1 MQSSFLPQRGHYK
14 SLIVYQKAECIY
26 DVTYMFAHRF
36 LSRGDRTVDQMI
48 QAARSGKQNIAEG
61 CAASS
66 TSRETEIKL
75 YNVAKASLQELL
87 ADYEDFLRVRS
98 LCQWELSDP
107 RSIRTRKGCSEHCDS
122 AFYRNSLQN
131 SSEETIANIAIT
143 LIHQVDILLHRL
155 IERAKKNFLE
165 EGGIRE
171 QMTRHRLEYRKNN
184 PK

>member
-75 YNVAKASLQELL
+75 YNVAKASLRG
-87 ADYEDFLRVRS
+87 AV
-98 LCQWELSDP
+98 
-107 RSIRTRKGCSEHCDS
+107 
-122 AFYRNSLQN
+122 
-131 SSEETIANIAIT
+131 
-143 LIHQVDILLHRL
+143 
-155 IERAKKNFLE
+155 
-165 EGGIRE
+165 GG
-171 QMTRHRLEYRKNN
+171 L
-184 PK
+184 